1 VKVGDL
7 VRLLREPETLGIV
20 IGFDEDGDPVV
31 RYIGHMRVHFPE
43 AEYAH
48 AVEVLSE
55 CR

>member
-1 VKVGDL
+1 MKVGDL

-20 IGFDEDGDPVV
+20 VGFDCDGDPVV
-31 RYIGHMRVHFPE
+31 RYIGHMRDFYPE